1 MMPSKTP
8 ADNPSTPTKRRHIPS
23 GLESPPTTPPFAGHS
38 HLCASP
44 PIKAHTTVRR
54 PLPSPPGSVRGTTVD
69 PNQAITKHM
78 LQGSENSTI
87 LSNVSPTCYRQLAER
102 GVRVRHTYF
111 TLIDTLLLR
120 PMITPVHGLVQSFFG
135 SLQTHMCSTGFLDES
150 EYGLI
155 DTSIHS
161 VQLPHIGDTVLLSG
175 ETLHTAL
182 AGSKE
187 ADAVISTYELDVA
200 GVPVASRTFP
210 NIVVEVGLS
219 ESYTD
224 LVRDA
229 RHWLEQTRG
238 KVRVV
243 FLVKIYEE
251 PLYSQLRHRRQ
262 PPAPI
267 PDLADQGEFYDESS
281 GSSYERQENNFRSSE
296 ELCNQYAG
304 NLSGFVEVWRY
315 SHLQGGMYQDGP
327 RMDLLPHLSSS
338 RTLVISRKDL
348 DLPKRERRNHL
359 RVDLAP
365 LATIIERIGKYKLA
379 YWRWQQGRAIRRPRM
394 GRQMVRID
402 TDHELESSDYP
413 TDEGEHD
420 SPMDDPSEVLA
431 VEPVN

>member
-1 MMPSKTP
+1 MLSKTA
-8 ADNPSTPTKRRHIPS
+8 ADKPSTTKRRHIPC
-23 GLESPPTTPPFAGHS
+23 GLESPPSTPRFAEHR

-44 PIKAHTTVRR
+44 LVKAHTTLHP
-54 PLPSPPGSVRGTTVD
+54 PLPSPPSSVCGNIVD
-69 PNQAITKHM
+69 PNQEITKHM
-78 LQGSENSTI
+78 LQGSENSIT
-87 LSNVSPTCYRQLAER
+87 LSNVSPRCYRRLAER
-102 GVRVRHTYF
+102 GVRLRHTYF
-111 TLIDTLLLR
+111 TPIDTLLLR

-135 SLQTHMCSTGFLDES
+135 SVQADMRSTGFLDES

-161 VQLPHIGDTVLLSG
+161 VQLPHIGDTVLSSG
-175 ETLHTAL
+175 ETIHTAL

-187 ADAVISTYELDVA
+187 ADAVISTYELDAA
-200 GVPVASRTFP
+200 GMPVASRTFP

-243 FLVKIYEE
+243 ILVKIYEE
-251 PLYSQLRHRRQ
+251 PQYSQLRQRRQ
-262 PPAPI
+262 PPTPT
-267 PDLADQGEFYDESS
+267 PDLADQGEYSDVSS
-281 GSSYERQENNFRSSE
+281 GSSYEQQETHFRSSE
-296 ELCNQYAG
+296 KLCNQYVG

-315 SHLQGGMYQDGP
+315 SHRQGGMYQDGP

-338 RTLVISRKDL
+338 RTLTISRKDL

-365 LATIIERIGKYKLA
+365 LATIIEHLGKYKLA
-379 YWRWQQGRAIRRPRM
+379 YWRWQQRRPMRRQRR
-394 GRQMVRID
+394 GRQMVQID
-402 TDHELESSDYP
+402 TEAHELESSEYP

-420 SPMDDPSEVLA
+420 SPMDKPSEVL
-431 VEPVN
+431 VVRPVN